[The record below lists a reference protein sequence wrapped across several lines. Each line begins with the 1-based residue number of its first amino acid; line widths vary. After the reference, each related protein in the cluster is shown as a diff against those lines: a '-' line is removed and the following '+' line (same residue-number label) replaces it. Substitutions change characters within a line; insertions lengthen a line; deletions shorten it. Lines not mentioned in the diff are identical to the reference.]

1 MREFNYTDE
10 QGDSVNDKNSKS
22 VSVKKS
28 LKKRIIAW
36 VLGVGIFAG
45 AVAGGIAVKNKIED
59 NTTGNGAYL
68 KAIKSRYEK
77 VDATLTRRINRD
89 TYSDILNK
97 KVQTIRFEEPGL
109 NDVELVIDYD
119 GNENYANKEVQVKAI
134 YKVLIDYYNALV
146 DAEESK
152 NMLDYLDCLNEIFE
166 NMTFES
172 KEVGFKMQPIKL
184 DEYDADASEKINGLL
199 GLEKEYDGIVK
210 QVAFLPY
217 NIEVVE
223 WIPNPETEILNYT
236 FRLSGISY
244 CETVNENND
253 QIESSDDLISDKTYN
268 KSKIKAY
275 YRDIEITSSFIGI
288 ENGIGI
294 EKQLPYELCKFAKGE
309 KTEENFEVKTTY
321 FEETKKFNVFDEFLK
336 MKNGNFDYEKP
347 ENVDMSKYSK

>member
-77 VDATLTRRINRD
+77 VDATLTRRLNLD
-89 TYSDILNK
+89 TYSSILNK
-97 KVQTIRFEEPGL
+97 KVQTIRFEEPEI
-109 NDVELVIDYD
+109 NDVELVIDYE
-119 GNENYANKEVQVKAI
+119 GNDHIDNKEMGAKAI
-134 YKVLIDYYNALV
+134 YKVLIDYYNKLV

-152 NMLDYLDCLNEIFE
+152 NMLDYLDCLNEVFE
-166 NMTFES
+166 NMNFES
-172 KEVGFKMQPIKL
+172 KEFGFKMQPLKFEGC
-184 DEYDADASEKINGLL
+184 DEDASEKINGLL
-199 GLEKEYDGIVK
+199 GLEKDYDGIVK

-217 NIEVVE
+217 KIENIY
-223 WIPNPETEILNYT
+223 WFLDETGKAT
-236 FRLSGISY
+236 FTYKLSGISY

-268 KSKIKAY
+268 KNKIKAY
-275 YRDIEITSSFIGI
+275 YRDIEITTSFVGI
-288 ENGIGI
+288 EHAMGKD
-294 EKQLPYELCKFAKGE
+294 KQIQYELERFAKGE